1 VKSDTFVAEKPRVWL
16 TKLGGTEWDVAP
28 DGKRLLVLTPV
39 DSPQAPKQEHEAVF
53 LENFFDCLRQRVP
66 LAK

>member
-1 VKSDTFVAEKPRVWL
+1 
-16 TKLGGTEWDVAP
+16 
-28 DGKRLLVLTPV
+28 LVLTPV